1 MISLSRKEIEAL
13 IDLPRAAAEVEKAY
27 RLSSQGDANLPPVG
41 HIVFPDFE
49 ADCHI
54 KYGHLKGDE
63 NFVIKVA
70 TGFPRNVK
78 AGMLAGNGLMM
89 VLSAETGEVKAVL
102 HDEAMLTDIR
112 TGIGGAIA
120 TNALA
125 NKDFEK
131 ILIVGSGEQA
141 RRQIEAHVAQIQK
154 DLSFQ
159 VWGRN
164 EERVTNL
171 INSVSNLCQA
181 TMAKDLEEAVGNA
194 DVIVT
199 ATGSTKPIV
208 QSDWVQPGTHI
219 TAVGAD
225 APGKQELETELVAR
239 ADVLVADKIDQCV
252 DHGEVSHA
260 AVAASIDVTSI
271 KELGS
276 VLSGETSGRTE
287 EKQITIADQTGI
299 AAQDIAMA
307 NSVLAVWAETNGQ

>member
-27 RLSSQGDANLPPVG
+27 RISSQGDANLPPVG
-41 HIVFPDFE
+41 HIVFPEFD

-54 KYGHLKGDE
+54 KYGHLKGDQ

-70 TGFPRNVK
+70 TGFPRNVE

-89 VLSAETGEVKAVL
+89 VLSAKTGEVKAVL

-125 NKDFEK
+125 NEDAKN
-131 ILIVGSGEQA
+131 ILIIGSGEQA

-154 DLSFQ
+154 ELSFE

-164 EERVTNL
+164 EDRVASL
-171 INSVSNLCQA
+171 INSVSDLCKA
-181 TMAKDLEEAVGNA
+181 TMAKDLETSVGNA

-199 ATGSTKPIV
+199 ATGSTQPIV
-208 QSDWVQPGTHI
+208 KSDWVKPGTHI

-225 APGKQELETELVAR
+225 APGKQELETELVTR

-252 DHGEVSHA
+252 DHGEISHA
-260 AVAASIDVTSI
+260 AQAGSIEVENI

-276 VLSGETSGRTE
+276 VISGKTPGRTD

-307 NSVLAVWAETNGQ
+307 NSVLAVWAEANNQ